1 MKIILAVFFLLG
13 IWSQTLSTA
22 FILPQAKKFMNE
34 LEQPES
40 EEISSTNNKSI
51 NNNKKLHQASHLD
64 LRRWKTVGFYLL

>member
-40 EEISSTNNKSI
+40 EEISSNNNKSI

-64 LRRWKTVGFYLL
+64 LRRWKTVGFCLL